1 MVLIEKCDV
10 CVSKAVWAAAVP
22 QNALPREEWALKS
35 ALLSQQHS
43 VYLTKITNCQK
54 FESEIINNLIELF
67 VKILTKFC
75 CVLNP

>member
-22 QNALPREEWALKS
+22 QDAPREEWALKS

-54 FESEIINNLIELF
+54 FESEIFNNLIELF